1 MNGLDLSAPHAWHS
15 SHRTLN
21 SMSEDNKPSISELGT
36 RVAKTKNAIDSLE
49 EKLAQ
54 HSRYS
59 IRVCFGPNS
68 IALVDLPG
76 AFTTP
81 AVRAIQAILKQG
93 MTLDAV
99 TLAELVGLPPP
110 KLSEEDQ
117 VVTIRMAQLAI
128 TDGSDNEAEAEGD
141 KKKPEKLP
149 ERCQ

>member
-1 MNGLDLSAPHAWHS
+1 MGK
-15 SHRTLN
+15 
-21 SMSEDNKPSISELGT
+21 DNQPSISALGT
-36 RVAKTKNAIDSLE
+36 RVAKTKNAIDALE

-59 IRVCFGPNS
+59 IRICFGPNS
-68 IALVDLPG
+68 IALVDLPV

-99 TLAELVGLPPP
+99 ALAELVGLPPP

-117 VVTIRMAQLAI
+117 AVTIRMAQLAI
-128 TDGSDNEAEAEGD
+128 TDGSESEDEGED
-141 KKKPEKLP
+141 KKPEKLP

>member
-1 MNGLDLSAPHAWHS
+1 
-15 SHRTLN
+15 
-21 SMSEDNKPSISELGT
+21 MSEDKQPSISELGT

-49 EKLAQ
+49 ERLAK
-54 HSRYS
+54 HPRYS
-59 IRVCFGPNS
+59 IRICFGPNNG
-68 IALVDLPG
+68 ALVDLPV

-99 TLAELVGLPPP
+99 ALAELVGLPPP

-117 VVTIRMAQLAI
+117 TVTIRMAQLAI
-128 TDGSDNEAEAEGD
+128 TDGSDNEVETE
-141 KKKPEKLP
+141 KKDEPQKLP

>member
-1 MNGLDLSAPHAWHS
+1 
-15 SHRTLN
+15 
-21 SMSEDNKPSISELGT
+21 MSKDDQPSISALGT
-36 RVAKTKNAIDSLE
+36 RVAKTKNAIDALD

-54 HSRYS
+54 HSRYKIS
-59 IRVCFGPNS
+59 IYFGPNGNAS
-68 IALVDLPG
+68 VDLPN

-117 VVTIRMAQLAI
+117 AVTIRMAQLAI
-128 TDGSDNEAEAEGD
+128 TDGSDNEAEGEE
-141 KKKPEKLP
+141 KKPEKLP